1 MQDLGLVAG
10 TSESSGSLYQMS
22 STTGANPR
30 PIQPE
35 PASGEMATENWTCW
49 PFPAGHL
56 GQSGPGPHRKWAL
69 HLPNRSRQTG
79 MEWIPVCPD
88 FSGRQ
93 KPVCPQQKQVAPA
106 AIGPTRVFWGWQFM
120 SLSSGDTPKFLI
132 LWQVSEGLCGHL
144 WCYKNIWEEKPQDP
158 TVLTW
163 ADGCLQKV
171 TML

>member
-79 MEWIPVCPD
+79 MAALLWTNPCLPWFQWETEGCVSSAEA
-88 FSGRQ
+88 SGPRCYRTNQ
-93 KPVCPQQKQVAPA
+93 SFLGLAVY
-106 AIGPTRVFWGWQFM
+106 VFVFRGH
-120 SLSSGDTPKFLI
+120 T
-132 LWQVSEGLCGHL
+132 QVS
-144 WCYKNIWEEKPQDP
+144 DP
-158 TVLTW
+158 LTGVRRLMWSSVVL
-163 ADGCLQKV
+163 
-171 TML
+171 